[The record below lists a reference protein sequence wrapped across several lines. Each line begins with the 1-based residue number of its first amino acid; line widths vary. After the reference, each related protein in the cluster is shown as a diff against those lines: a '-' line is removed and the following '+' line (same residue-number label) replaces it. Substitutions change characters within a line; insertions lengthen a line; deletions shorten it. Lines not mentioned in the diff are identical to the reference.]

1 MQETLQNLQKV
12 PEDREICIAKQVS
25 VWQHKLLVILPA
37 AQSDDTPTASG
48 LQAYQNK
55 EEDEHD
61 YNRKKSRNH

>member
-25 VWQHKLLVILPA
+25 VWLVILPA